1 MKSHWKLLH
10 SEAVHLI
17 YVLKRPHWLLGGK
30 WIISRRELNIIMLH
44 YEHSSLG

>member
-10 SEAVHLI
+10 NEAIHLI
-17 YVLKRPHWLLGGK
+17 YVFKRLLWLLDGK

-44 YEHSSLG
+44 YEHISLG